1 MGKRVFS
8 LALLLVKGWKVKL
21 AVASDAEDQELTEY
35 RGKS

>member
-21 AVASDAEDQELTEY
+21 AVAVPGQII
-35 RGKS
+35 GKMAR